1 MSAHRRRKLAKCLW
15 SILFAVAS
23 GASGLPELT
32 CVLQAAETM
41 APWEGERNPK
51 LRTVS
56 GKLVNARLIKLDLPD
71 YLLFDTEGTESR
83 YSLDEVV
90 EWGRPIDTFQGDIVL
105 LRSGSLLVVDSWRLQ
120 GDRII
125 CESPIWGIVELDRAM
140 VRGIARSGAP
150 TEVESRDRQ
159 WRNWLETASE
169 RDQVAIDN
177 GDALS
182 GRVLGWVEDRGDAAA
197 QEDPGGRRLRIELA
211 HGEITVPESSIRAM
225 ILRGEPRA
233 ARERAQEWG
242 ALGLADGSLLRVA
255 RLTLNQ
261 DRLEMRLRDG
271 ATLTVDAAVLWP
283 ETTFM
288 QPLRSGTVYLSDL
301 EPLGYKHVPFLTQA
315 WSFRR
320 DGNVL
325 GAGLRSSGRLYLR
338 GLGMHS
344 TSRLAYE
351 LAGEYQ
357 RFQAELA
364 LDDAAGRKGS
374 VSFRVYVEKEGWNA
388 AYISPTVR
396 GGDAPLAID
405 IDVTDARQMALI
417 IDAADHGDQRDYA
430 NWLNARLLKR

>member
-1 MSAHRRRKLAKCLW
+1 MPAHRRHNLAKCLW

-23 GASGLPELT
+23 CTSGPPELT
-32 CVLQAAETM
+32 GTLRAVETL
-41 APWEGERNPK
+41 APREDGLNPK
-51 LRTVS
+51 LRTAS
-56 GKLVNARLIKLDLPD
+56 GKLVHARLIKLDLPGHV
-71 YLLFDTEGTESR
+71 LFDTAGTESR
-83 YSLDEVV
+83 YSLDDVV
-90 EWGRPIDTFQGDIVL
+90 EWGRPTESFQGDIVL
-105 LRSGSLLVVDSWRLQ
+105 LRSGSRLVVDSWRLQ

-125 CESPIWGIVELDRAM
+125 CESAIWGLAELDRAM

-150 TEVESRDRQ
+150 TDAESRDRQ
-159 WRNWLETASE
+159 WRNWLETATE
-169 RDQVAIDN
+169 RDQVSIDN
-177 GDALS
+177 GDALA
-182 GRVLGWVEDRGDAAA
+182 GRVLGWAEVRADAAA
-197 QEDPGGRRLRIELA
+197 GEDPGERRLRIELA
-211 HGEITVPESSIRAM
+211 HGEITVSESAIRAV

-233 ARERAQEWG
+233 AREREQAWG
-242 ALGLADGSLLRVA
+242 ALGLADGSLLHVA
-255 RLTLNQ
+255 RLTLDQ

-271 ATLTVDAAVLWP
+271 ATLKVDAAALWP

-288 QPLRSGTVYLSDL
+288 QPWRAATVYLSDL
-301 EPLGYKHVPFLTQA
+301 EPLGYKHVPFLTQS
-315 WSFRR
+315 WSYRR

-364 LDDAAGRKGS
+364 LDDAAGRMGS

-405 IDVTDARQMALI
+405 IDITGVRQMALI
-417 IDAADHGDQRDYA
+417 VDAADHGDQRDYA